1 MLCDNTEGW
10 DGLRGKLK
18 REEMYIYIYIYTHT
32 HMYKMLTNFVALLYG
47 RNQHNVVKQ
56 YSSN

>member
-18 REEMYIYIYIYTHT
+18 REEIYIY
-32 HMYKMLTNFVALLYG
+32 MYKMLTNFVALLYG

-56 YSSN
+56 YSSD